1 LHDLDRVEGHDAFIP
16 SKDQAAM
23 TMAMAHIPSLSQA
36 DHAASL
42 LQRIH
47 REFFPIVQRRGYSVL
62 SVSEMCCCGDGL
74 DVNVNVNSNGTT
86 KKRRLRRPQPHNIL
100 GYNQTTFGGR
110 TKKTHTIHLRLRQPN
125 NHHIFYDYN
134 DIAGTMCHELAHCD
148 VSPHNAMF
156 YQRMEEIQE
165 QHAVF
170 MVRGIVADRNGLFP
184 MIGGAQSYTLG
195 GGGGGGTMKNG
206 SAAAAALARQ
216 QKSKLWMMPQGP
228 QPLGGASKQLLPFMT
243 PGEAAGNAA
252 EERRRADEVWCM
264 PCEPQII
271 ELSDDDDDDEIS
283 NKINSNS
290 NGKHLEEKLNQ
301 DNDDHRKKP
310 ARKRATSPI
319 DLTTL
324 DDDCHHSPPPPTT
337 TTKPRL
343 SFPPLLHQHHHCSR
357 CTFINIPLAL
367 SCAVCAKELVS
378 STGVIQ
384 QLVRNDAIET
394 CKATEVEKSKAEFG
408 FNIYGNDKQASN
420 QMNHLT

>member
-1 LHDLDRVEGHDAFIP
+1 
-16 SKDQAAM
+16 
-23 TMAMAHIPSLSQA
+23 
-36 DHAASL
+36 
-42 LQRIH
+42 
-47 REFFPIVQRRGYSVL
+47 
-62 SVSEMCCCGDGL
+62 
-74 DVNVNVNSNGTT
+74 
-86 KKRRLRRPQPHNIL
+86 
-100 GYNQTTFGGR
+100 
-110 TKKTHTIHLRLRQPN
+110 
-125 NHHIFYDYN
+125 
-134 DIAGTMCHELAHCD
+134 
-148 VSPHNAMF
+148 
-156 YQRMEEIQE
+156 
-165 QHAVF
+165 
-170 MVRGIVADRNGLFP
+170 
-184 MIGGAQSYTLG
+184 
-195 GGGGGGTMKNG
+195 
-206 SAAAAALARQ
+206 
-216 QKSKLWMMPQGP
+216 
-228 QPLGGASKQLLPFMT
+228 MT

-324 DDDCHHSPPPPTT
+324 DDDYHHSPPPPTT